1 MEKEAICPSTADKLM
16 EEKCFFSQ
24 KTIKLWKKNEFIEE
38 SERGRNEKMGK
49 DMEEK
54 RVWIF
59 ERPWNLQYFTILL

>member
-1 MEKEAICPSTADKLM
+1 M
-16 EEKCFFSQ
+16 EEKCGFSQ
-24 KTIKLWKKNEFIEE
+24 KTIKSWKKNEFIEE
-38 SERGRNEKMGK
+38 SERERKEKMRK